1 MAQTAFV
8 FPGQGSQTVGMLA
21 DVGDREIVRSTYAE
35 ASDRLGYNLWQL
47 TQEGPEEQL
56 TRTEFT
62 QPAILTA
69 SVALWR
75 LAVDAGI
82 NAPAAVAGH
91 SLGEYSALVAAGTLT
106 LGDAAYIVQ
115 QRGRSMQ
122 TAVPVGEGSM
132 AAILGLTDAQ
142 VEAICREISGDAGVV
157 QPANYNAPGQLV
169 IAGHARAVDLAVAA
183 CKEAGAKRAMT
194 LAVSA
199 PFHSSLMQP
208 AAVEL
213 GPVLEAHPFA
223 APAFP
228 VVQNV
233 NATACTDPAEIR
245 KNLVAQVD
253 SAVLWSATIQ
263 TLASQGVT
271 RIVECGP
278 GKVLAGL
285 NRRID
290 KSLESLSV
298 GDAASLAAT
307 LGEPGMCG

>member
-1 MAQTAFV
+1 
-8 FPGQGSQTVGMLA
+8 
-21 DVGDREIVRSTYAE
+21 
-35 ASDRLGYNLWQL
+35 
-47 TQEGPEEQL
+47 
-56 TRTEFT
+56 
-62 QPAILTA
+62 
-69 SVALWR
+69 
-75 LAVDAGI
+75 
-82 NAPAAVAGH
+82 
-91 SLGEYSALVAAGTLT
+91 
-106 LGDAAYIVQ
+106 
-115 QRGRSMQ
+115 
-122 TAVPVGEGSM
+122 M